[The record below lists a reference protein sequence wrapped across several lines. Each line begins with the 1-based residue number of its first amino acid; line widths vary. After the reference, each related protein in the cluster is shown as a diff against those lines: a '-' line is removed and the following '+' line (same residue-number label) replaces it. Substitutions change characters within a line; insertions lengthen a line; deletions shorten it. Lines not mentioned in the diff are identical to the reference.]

1 MTPHPKSET
10 VNVGDRFYRVG
21 RWPVTCIVRR
31 VFVPEG
37 HSHLHVLMERE
48 DGADDPYTI
57 TLGGLFD
64 RRNFRPDRRRPGNAN
79 SSGLVR
85 RAADAETVN

>member
-21 RWPVTCIVRR
+21 RWPVTCVVRR

-37 HSHLHVLMERE
+37 RAHLHVLMERE
-48 DGADDPYTI
+48 DGTSDPYTI

-64 RRNFRPDRRRPGNAN
+64 RRNFRPDRRRPDN
-79 SSGLVR
+79 SNGSGFAR
-85 RAADAETVN
+85 RAADLEAVG